1 MSQSSCF
8 RTRFLTQSVDV
19 SQTLL
24 KSPRQHFYPNFQL
37 IENKLSQKT
46 SLRVRSEILGLF
58 LDTLAADHTYSRHNW
73 AKFQQEIQTILSQK
87 WKTHSGI
94 FIAFF
99 QSTQNFAHL
108 EKKDQFHSLSIR
120 EVIDSKK
127 CGYLN
132 A

>member
-1 MSQSSCF
+1 M
-8 RTRFLTQSVDV
+8 
-19 SQTLL
+19 
-24 KSPRQHFYPNFQL
+24 
-37 IENKLSQKT
+37 
-46 SLRVRSEILGLF
+46 RVRSEILGLF

-120 EVIDSKK
+120 EVIDECLKAPVLEHPSRLKVLTRTK
-127 CGYLN
+127 HF
-132 A
+132 